1 MSLSAL
7 KQFYAQL
14 SGDVNVAAICKKAAE
29 GQFDFYF
36 PAPASRSDD
45 DILDA
50 INSAMGKCA
59 ATRKALRSTS
69 NQTSPLYA
77 VARGRD
83 L

>member
-50 INSAMGKCA
+50 INSAMGNIINVVTTPYIVLKTQLD
-59 ATRKALRSTS
+59 TRRA
-69 NQTSPLYA
+69 
-77 VARGRD
+77 
-83 L
+83 